1 MSIQAYEFDQNAG
14 SLKQQADGLYI
25 ADFLLAAY
33 REQTFHYVPE
43 GINPDNLFVINVE
56 VIGNEV
62 GPVTYHPG
70 QTEPFQLGSA
80 IGVLLVAKRD
90 GKDRDT
96 IIVHLPP
103 A

>member
-33 REQTFHYVPE
+33 REQTFHYVPD
-43 GINPDNLFVINVE
+43 GINPDNLFVMNVE

-70 QTEPFQLGSA
+70 QTEPFNLGDA
-80 IGVLLVAKRD
+80 DGVLLVALRD
-90 GKDRDT
+90 GKRKGT
-96 IIVHLPP
+96 RIIYYGS
-103 A
+103 